1 MNIIKRNGETVK
13 YDGDKIIKAIMNA
26 NKDVADK
33 KHHITKKEAA
43 VIEERIRQTLS
54 DATFSYG
61 VEDIQELVIA
71 GIYAMNR
78 PVAGNAYAIY
88 RYKHQQKRRGLID
101 EPVMAQSISLL
112 DMKNEEAAGENA
124 NKNVDYL
131 STQRDYIAGFVSKF
145 LSWNHYYNVPE
156 IVDYHLSGKGHH
168 HDSDYIAMKM
178 HNCGLINAEDCLQN
192 GTEISGRH
200 IGKPRSW
207 RSACTILTQMIAQ
220 VASLQYGGQTFNL
233 AHLIPFVEISR
244 RKIRSKYIK
253 KYEKKLAK
261 GELEQKFDSIEA
273 EVAAFVANAKKTKTE
288 YPAAEDQ
295 YKGHEAVLPYKDE
308 IENFVK
314 MDLADEI
321 SDGIQTIQYQL
332 ITLMTTNGQ
341 APFVSMFIDIDE
353 LKDDPAAQAD
363 YAMVIKEVLMQ
374 RIVGVPNKDGVFLPT
389 AFPKIL
395 YVVDE
400 CNKPGKKFS
409 EKQNEEKSPFWDLTY
424 LAAICSANVMTPDYI
439 SAKKMRELK
448 SGDVYACMGCRS
460 FLTVDR
466 FSEEYGNIAN
476 AKNYKEGGRKYW
488 GRFNQGVSTINLVH
502 AALSSGGDMDEFWK
516 ILEERTEL
524 NHKFLRMRHE
534 RLLGTPSDVAPLLWQ
549 HGVYARLQPGETID
563 KLLYHGYS
571 TISLGYAGLYECV
584 KYMTGKSHMDGAEGE
599 KFGLAVLQFLND
611 QCKKW
616 REAEDIDYSLYGT
629 PMESTTYKFAKADQ
643 RDFGIIEG
651 ITDKNYITNSYHQ
664 HVTEKSDGFT
674 KLMKEAKFQQLSPGG
689 AISYVEMPDMKDN
702 IPAVMSYIQFIYDN
716 IMYAEFNIKKDYCEE
731 CGFEGT
737 IDILHDETTKK
748 FYWKCPC
755 CGNTD
760 RKKMHVFRR
769 MCGYPGEN
777 ECNQG
782 RYNEFADRV
791 LHVDNKTMAYEPVY
805 DGGEISRTPS

>member
-1 MNIIKRNGETVK
+1 MNIIKRNGETVP
-13 YDGDKIIKAIMNA
+13 YNGEKIKDAIRKA
-26 NKDVADK
+26 NKEVSNR
-33 KHHITKKEAA
+33 KEKLTEKEID
-43 VIEERIRQTLS
+43 VIEERVRTALENETHAS
-54 DATFSYG
+54 S
-61 VEDIQELVIA
+61 VEDIQDMVITN
-71 GIYAMNR
+71 IYSMNK
-78 PVAGNAYAIY
+78 PVVGSGYAIY
-88 RYKHQQKRRGLID
+88 RYKHNQLRRGIVD
-101 EPVMAQSISLL
+101 EPIIAQSIALL
-112 DMKNEEAAGENA
+112 DLTNEEASQENA

-131 STQRDYIAGFVSKF
+131 STQRDYLAGFINKY
-145 LSWNHYYNVPE
+145 LSWKHYYNVPE
-156 IVDYHLSGKGHH
+156 LVEYHTSGKGHH
-168 HDSDYIAMKM
+168 HDADYIAMRM
-178 HNCGLINAEDCLQN
+178 HNCGLINLDDCLQN

-200 IGKPRSW
+200 INKPRSF
-207 RSACTILTQMIAQ
+207 RNACTITTQIIAQ

-233 AHLIPFVEISR
+233 AHLAPFVEVSR
-244 RKIRSKYIK
+244 RRLRKNYIE
-253 KYEKKLAK
+253 KYEVLYGSCDAQNEAPSSVQDEVDKYVADAK
-261 GELEQKFDSIEA
+261 RPRTDYDDIETMYEKHPA
-273 EVAAFVANAKKTKTE
+273 IVE
-288 YPAAEDQ
+288 YR
-295 YKGHEAVLPYKDE
+295 DE
-308 IENFVK
+308 IEALID
-314 MDLADEI
+314 MDIRKEI
-321 SDGIQTIQYQL
+321 TDGIQSIQYQL

-341 APFVSMFIDIDE
+341 APFVSMYINIEELDDE
-353 LKDDPAAQAD
+353 PELQAD
-363 YAMVIKEVLMQ
+363 LVMLVKEVLMQ
-374 RIVGVPNKDGVFLPT
+374 RIVGVPNEKGVFLPT

-400 CNKPGKKFS
+400 CNKPGEKFA
-409 EKQNEEKSPFWDLTY
+409 ETDAKTKSKFWDITY

-439 SAKKMRELK
+439 SAKEMRKLK
-448 SGDVYACMGCRS
+448 DGDVYACMGCRS

-466 FSEEYGNIAN
+466 FSEKYGNIAGSLN
-476 AKNYKEGGRKYW
+476 YEKNPHAHKYW

-502 AALSSGGDMDEFWK
+502 AALSSGKDEAEFWK

-549 HGVYARLQPGETID
+549 HGVYGRLKKGETID

-599 KFGLAVLQFLND
+599 AFGLKVLQFLND

-643 RDFGIIEG
+643 RDFGQIEG

-674 KLMKEAKFQQLSPGG
+674 KLTRESKFQKLSPGG
-689 AISYVEMPDMKDN
+689 AISYIEMPDMQGN
-702 IPAVMSYIQFIYDN
+702 IPAVMAYIQFIYDD
-716 IMYAEFNIKKDYCEE
+716 IMYAEFNIKKDYCEV

-737 IDILHDETTKK
+737 IDILQDKDTKQ
-748 FYWKCPC
+748 FYWKCPH

-791 LHVDNKTMAYEPVY
+791 LHVDSKMMPYEPKN
-805 DGGEISRTPS
+805 